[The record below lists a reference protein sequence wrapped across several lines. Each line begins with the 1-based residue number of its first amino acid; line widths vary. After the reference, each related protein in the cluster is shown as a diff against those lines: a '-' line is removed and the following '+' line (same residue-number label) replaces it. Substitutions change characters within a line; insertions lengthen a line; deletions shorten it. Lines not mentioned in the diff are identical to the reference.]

1 MLTHMPD
8 TRPELSAPA
17 TAPPSLLRAHLRIAR
32 VDHWIKN
39 VLVLPGIVVAMSID
53 HSVLNAALPRRVII
67 GLLAVCLVTSSNYV
81 LNEILDAPF
90 DRAHPIK
97 RLRPVPSGHVNIPLA
112 YVEWVALLLASVGL
126 SLLISTPFLLTML
139 ALWVM
144 GCIYNIAPVRS
155 KDLPYVDVLSEAINN
170 PLRMLAGWYLT
181 TTALLPP
188 ASLLA
193 SYWMIGCYFMAIK
206 RFAEFRDFN
215 DAVQSASYRKSFA
228 HYNEQKL
235 LVSITFYGSCAML
248 FFGAFIMR
256 YRLEFILAF
265 PLIAL
270 LMAMYLS
277 LAFKAQSAV
286 QHPEALYR
294 EPKLMA
300 TIIACTVLMLILL
313 FVDVPVL
320 YHTFL
325 PSVP

>member
-1 MLTHMPD
+1 MQTPMPD
-8 TRPELSAPA
+8 TRTELSPTS

-32 VDHWIKN
+32 ADHWIKN
-39 VLVLPGIVVAMSID
+39 VLVLPGIVVAINID
-53 HSVLNAALPRRVII
+53 HSVLNAALPWRVVI

-81 LNEILDAPF
+81 LNEILDAPS
-90 DRAHPIK
+90 DRAHPVK
-97 RLRPVPSGHVNIPLA
+97 RLRPVPSGHVNVPLA
-112 YVEWVALLLASVGL
+112 YVEWIVLMLAGVGL
-126 SLLISTPFLLTML
+126 SLLLSTTFLLTML

-144 GCIYNIAPVRS
+144 GCVYNIAPLRI

-181 TTALLPP
+181 KTALLPP

-206 RFAEFRDFN
+206 RFAEYRDFS
-215 DAVQSASYRKSFA
+215 DALQSAIYRKSFA

-256 YRLEFILAF
+256 YRLELILAF
-265 PLIAL
+265 PLVAL

-277 LAFKAQSAV
+277 LAFKEHSAV
-286 QHPEALYR
+286 QHPEGLYR

-300 TIIACTVLMLILL
+300 MIIACAALMLVLL
-313 FVDVPVL
+313 FVDIPIL
-320 YHTFL
+320 YHTFV